1 MIAIKHQ
8 RNSLNEF
15 TFSMFSHLYEGI
27 WQGLKTFGDGKVV
40 KVMPDE
46 SRVAV
51 AFAEGEKILSAN
63 IAKLVIISD

>member
-1 MIAIKHQ
+1 MC
-8 RNSLNEF
+8 
-15 TFSMFSHLYEGI
+15 SHLYEGI

-63 IAKLVIISD
+63 IAKLVIISE